1 MRLFLKILLIF
12 NFTWAIG
19 LKALLVPQ
27 KAHSV
32 ALSGAGIAEFIDPSI
47 TPAALSKVDRYMGI
61 SSNKWFIDLKGN
73 KSTWIFGIDTK
84 RLFSIESIGIDDI
97 EYRETN
103 ETESLG
109 YVGAKWI
116 AFDFGSAIN
125 LNKLLN
131 RYSDFHIGYNLK
143 LNYSKLH
150 TVRYWG
156 YSFDIGIINSINE
169 RLNFGF
175 LIKNLG
181 KEFSGSRTDNIDLY
195 YGLGLGYKINVIQ
208 NKNFFTTTNILFDIV
223 KSNDIPIY
231 KVGLKASVP
240 YVNFM
245 LAKSYSSKDRY
256 EDFAYGFSINIK
268 DWEIVFGSI
277 RHKNENIG
285 CPSSIEI
292 KKFFK

>member
-32 ALSGAGIAEFIDPSI
+32 ALSGTGVAEFIDPSI

-73 KSTWIFGIDTK
+73 KSTWIFGNDTK

-125 LNKLLN
+125 LKKLLN
-131 RYSDFHIGYNLK
+131 RHSDFHIGYNLK

-150 TVRYWG
+150 TTRYWG
-156 YSFDIGIINSINE
+156 YSFDFGIIKSINE
-169 RLNFGF
+169 KLNFDF

-181 KEFSGSRTDNIDLY
+181 KEFSGSKSDNIDVY
-195 YGLGLGYKINVIQ
+195 YGLGLGYKIDIVKN
-208 NKNFFTTTNILFDIV
+208 NNFFITNNILFDIV
-223 KSNDIPIY
+223 QSQDIPIY
-231 KVGLKASVP
+231 KVGIKTSMP
-240 YVNFM
+240 FIDFM
-245 LAKSYSSKDRY
+245 LAKSYSGKNKY
-256 EDFAYGFSINIK
+256 EDFAYGFSIHIK
-268 DWEIVFGSI
+268 NWEIVFGSI
-277 RHKNENIG
+277 THKNENIG
-285 CPSSIEI
+285 SPSSIEI
-292 KKFFK
+292 KKIF